1 MKAAVPGATWMLPF
15 LDRFGCEPSALMLQM
30 QLIVKA
36 AFI

>member
-1 MKAAVPGATWMLPF
+1 MPAAAWILPF
-15 LDRFGCEPSALMLQM
+15 LGCFSWEPTALMLQM